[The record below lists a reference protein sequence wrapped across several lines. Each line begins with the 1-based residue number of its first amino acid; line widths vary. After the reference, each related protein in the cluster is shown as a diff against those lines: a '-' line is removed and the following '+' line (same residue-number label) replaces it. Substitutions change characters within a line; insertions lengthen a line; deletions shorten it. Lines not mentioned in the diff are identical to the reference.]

1 MAEAGAL
8 GDDPTSMSSPRVLLK
23 GLLRLGVAAA
33 FLIGAIAA
41 YRLLV
46 HPLIVATL
54 SLDEWSS
61 SIVRR
66 ASILAAAVLSYGA
79 FVRYYERRKAQELAL
94 RWRWTVI
101 AGAAGALSIGVTILA
116 LYATGHYELIA
127 VRGFGQV
134 PGVLAAIGIAAVLE
148 ELAFR
153 GILFRILEETLG
165 TRVALVASATI
176 FGVVHLTNN
185 GARWITLISVTL
197 AGLMWAGVFI
207 LSRNIWVAA
216 AHHAC
221 WNSTI
226 FLIGVPLSG
235 EDWIAQAPLETALHG
250 SVLWTG
256 GAFGPEDSL
265 VNIAICTAIC
275 GALWQM
281 ARRGNKVVLRPR
293 S

>member
-8 GDDPTSMSSPRVLLK
+8 GDKPTSMPSPRVILK

-46 HPLIVATL
+46 HPLIAATL

-134 PGVLAAIGIAAVLE
+134 PGVLAAIGIAAVIE

-250 SVLWTG
+250 SGLWTG

-265 VNIAICTAIC
+265 VNIAVCTAIC

-281 ARRGNKVVLRPR
+281 ARRRNKVALRPR